1 MNEEEEIIESDET
14 SNAARPSFNRKP
26 IYIAAGIVG
35 VLILG
40 ALVVWFW
47 HGGETGQVVPA
58 PRNVTFD
65 DKNSQQTT
73 GDAEEQMITVPLEEI
88 ERAGI
93 KIETVGETLSSES
106 ANVSSTGVV
115 QANAYAETPVISLV
129 GGVARR
135 INVELGQNVVKGQ
148 TVAVIFSDEL
158 AQSQSNYLSM
168 IAEADEA
175 RKRYDRALQLADISA
190 EARNELDKAQADYEI
205 ARADQ
210 TEHMSHFT
218 RSAKLLEI
226 GAESREEYEMV
237 RAKHETAMAKLEEAA
252 KRLERAKRLLTVNPE
267 RKNEIDRTF
276 AQRQSM
282 EAKADAEREKLLVLG
297 LTPQRIDQI
306 RKTRRVSAELPIQS
320 PVSGTV
326 TARSVNSGEV
336 VEANKELMKV
346 TNLSTVWVIAE
357 VYEKDLSRLRLGSG
371 ASVTSDAYPGRLFR
385 GHVTYIDPNLN
396 QQTRTVAVRVEL
408 ENPGQ
413 VLKIGMYV
421 NAAFGSM
428 GNAESTVPVIP
439 ASAVQNID
447 NRQLVFVATDKPN
460 VFILRYVRVGT
471 ESNGKYIVL
480 EGLTVGDKIVND
492 GSFSLRSEWLK
503 QHPGE

>member
-1 MNEEEEIIESDET
+1 MNEEDEIINSYET
-14 SNAARPSFNRKP
+14 TNAVKSTVNRKP
-26 IYIAAGIVG
+26 IYFAASLVG
-35 VLILG
+35 AVIILALII
-40 ALVVWFW
+40 WFW
-47 HGGETGQVVPA
+47 RGRETGQVVPA

-65 DKNSQQTT
+65 NSRNEQTP
-73 GDAEEQMITVPLEEI
+73 DEEQTITIALDQV
-88 ERAGI
+88 ERAGV
-93 KIETVGETLSSES
+93 KIETVGETLSSE
-106 ANVSSTGVV
+106 AATVSSTGVV

-135 INVELGQNVVKGQ
+135 INVELGQYVAKGQ
-148 TVAVIFSDEL
+148 TVAIVVSDEL

-175 RKRYDRALQLADISA
+175 RKRYDRSLQLADISP
-190 EARNELDKAQADYEI
+190 EARNELDRAQADSEI

-210 TEHMSHFT
+210 TEHMSHFA
-218 RSAKLLEI
+218 RSAKLLKI

-237 RAKHETAMAKLEEAA
+237 RAKHETAMAKLEEAT

-297 LTPQRIDQI
+297 LSLQRIDQI
-306 RKTRRVSAELPIQS
+306 RKTRRVSSELPIQS

-326 TARSVNSGEV
+326 TARAVNSGEV

-346 TNLSTVWVIAE
+346 TNLSTVWVIAQ
-357 VYEKDLSRLRLGSG
+357 VYEKDVSRLRVGSG
-371 ASVTSDAYPGRLFR
+371 ASITTDAYPGRLFR

-396 QQTRTVAVRVEL
+396 PETRTIAARIEL

-421 NAAFGSM
+421 NAAFGSL
-428 GNAESTVPVIP
+428 GSAESTVPVIP
-439 ASAVQNID
+439 SSAVQNID
-447 NRQLVFVATDKPN
+447 NRPLVFVATDKPN
-460 VFILRYVRVGT
+460 VFILRYVRLGT
-471 ESNGKYIVL
+471 EADGKYIVL
-480 EGLTVGDKIVND
+480 EGLNVGDKIVND
-492 GSFSLRSEWLK
+492 GSFSLRAEWLK
-503 QHPGE
+503 QHPGK